1 MRRPLV
7 LVALLALAL
16 LVSACAASE
25 SPGWT
30 YAPPTPSPTPG
41 PSQSGAASAAPSAEA
56 SGAGPSA
63 GASAGSSGSGGSGG
77 TVINET
83 AQNIA
88 FQQTQLNAPANTPF
102 TIHFDNQDASTIHNM
117 VIKDSSGNE
126 KFSGAMVT
134 GPAQADY
141 QVPALPPGTYTFVCA
156 VHPTAMT
163 GTLTVGP

>member
-7 LVALLALAL
+7 LVALLALAML
-16 LVSACAASE
+16 MSACAASE

-41 PSQSGAASAAPSAEA
+41 PSQSGAASAAPSAES
-56 SGAGPSA
+56 SGAAESA
-63 GASAGSSGSGGSGG
+63 GASGGGGSG

-88 FQQTQLNAPANTPF
+88 FQQTELNAPANTAF
-102 TIHFDNQDASTIHNM
+102 TIHFDNQDASTIHNI